1 MPEGSYAFEVGAI
14 RCSVL
19 SDGYYAY
26 PVDWFFPN
34 ADPARLAEALDRR
47 RLPHHE
53 VLSPYTCL
61 LVETGRHVVLID
73 TGAGPGGRSSGAIV
87 ARLEMA
93 GVRPRDVDTVILTH
107 AHPDHIGGTVG
118 PDGRALFSNA
128 RHVLSEY
135 EWEFWGHGRPDLTA
149 MRVPHEVSAAIGPI
163 AQRSIETLRFQIE
176 TVDGEK
182 EIIPGVRVIPAP
194 GHTPGHLAIVISS
207 GRDRL
212 LHIGDA
218 AVHPLHLE
226 FPELQN
232 GFDQNPLQAAATRR
246 DLLELATAEHMRLM
260 AFHFP
265 FPSVGQI
272 AHRPAGG
279 WDWSPG
285 L

>member
-1 MPEGSYAFEVGAI
+1 MPEGSCEFQVGSI
-14 RCSVL
+14 RCAVL

-34 ADPARLAEALDRR
+34 ADPGLLAEALERR
-47 RLPHHE
+47 RLPQHA

-61 LVETGRHVVLID
+61 LVESGRHAVLID
-73 TGAGPGGRSSGAIV
+73 TGAGPGNRSSGAIV

-93 GVRPRDVDTVILTH
+93 GIRPRDIDTVILTH

-128 RHVLSEY
+128 RHILSEY
-135 EWEFWGHGRPDLTA
+135 EWEFWRHDRPDLNQ
-149 MRVPHEVSAAIGPI
+149 MRVPQEVRAAIGPT
-163 AQRSIETLRFQIE
+163 AKRSIETLRFQIE
-176 TVDGEK
+176 TVDAER
-182 EIIPGVRVIPAP
+182 EVVPGVRAIPAP
-194 GHTPGHLAIVISS
+194 GHTPGHLAILIES
-207 GRDRL
+207 GGERL

-218 AVHPLHLE
+218 AVHPLHVE

-232 GFDQNPLQAAATRR
+232 GFDQCPEQAARTRR
-246 DLLELATAEHMRLM
+246 ELLELASSERMRLM

-265 FPSVGQI
+265 FPSVGQVGQR
-272 AHRPAGG
+272 AGGG

-285 L
+285 F